1 MASGVSVMASDKLRV
16 VPILLTMY
24 ATWFTIGIYA
34 IYLQLYAY
42 YIVGVSNIIIGFL
55 TTFYFVMNSVSSI
68 SGGIIVDKYGWV
80 RGVLIVSLLL
90 LSISDFMT
98 PLYKDGLYLIIVRMI
113 QGFSTG
119 AIIPLSNLIGSK
131 LMGAGEGIGTVSMFG
146 SMGFATSGIIGG
158 YIVEMLGYD
167 GSFILCGVITL
178 IPLILLFVIDSGV
191 YSDIK
196 GSRLELRELIRFP
209 ATIWVIYIAYSL
221 RFIAAG
227 GIWSFFS
234 LFLYSL
240 GANEYWVGIIHS
252 VNMVTQILLF
262 RMVGKFSEGRGVR
275 VFEMGLLLTSIVF
288 IGYYFSINYIHVIP
302 LQVMLALSWVM
313 LYLGANVYII
323 ENTTE
328 SQRATGLGALQM
340 FNALSWIIGS
350 TVNGYVS
357 ELSGSYKTYILASI
371 FITLV
376 GLIIVEVFMRVYMR
390 RGSSKG
396 VS

>member
-1 MASGVSVMASDKLRV
+1 MDSDRLRV
-16 VPILLTMY
+16 IPILLTMY

-80 RGVLIVSLLL
+80 RGVLIASLLL
-90 LSISDFMT
+90 LSISDFIT

-119 AIIPLSNLIGSK
+119 AIIPLSNLIGSR

-146 SMGFATSGIIGG
+146 SMGFATSGIFGG
-158 YIVEMLGYD
+158 YIVELLGYG
-167 GSFILCGVITL
+167 GSFILCGFITL
-178 IPLILLFVIDSGV
+178 IPLVLLLLIDSGV
-191 YSDIK
+191 YSDIR
-196 GSRLELRELIRFP
+196 GSRIEFKELIKFP

-221 RFIAAG
+221 RFVAAG

-234 LFLYSL
+234 LFLYDL
-240 GANEYWVGIIHS
+240 GADNYWIGIIHS
-252 VNMVTQILLF
+252 VNTVTQILLF
-262 RMVGKFSEGRGVR
+262 RLIGKYSEGKGLR
-275 VFEMGLLLTSIVF
+275 VFELGLLMTSIVF
-288 IGYYFSINYIHVIP
+288 IGYYLSLNYIHVIP
-302 LQVMLALSWVM
+302 LQVMLALSWVL

-323 ENTTE
+323 ENTAE

-340 FNALSWIIGS
+340 FNALSWIIGA

-357 ELSGSYKTYILASI
+357 ELSGSYKTYIFASI
-371 FITLV
+371 FITLI
-376 GLIIVEVFMRVYMR
+376 GLFIVEVFIRVY
-390 RGSSKG
+390 RGYGGSKRKD
-396 VS
+396 